1 VATTKTAERL
11 SEVAARLPG
20 LISSLEAAT
29 RRVNNST
36 ADAQAELLPALR
48 DARAAAAS
56 LRDVSETLRRH
67 PASVLSA
74 PPPRERQ

>member
-1 VATTKTAERL
+1 
-11 SEVAARLPG
+11 
-20 LISSLEAAT
+20 
-29 RRVNNST
+29 VNNST